1 MEGEAGAAD
10 GIGEIP
16 DAAEAAEGAEER
28 SSQEEGKEVKL
39 EWENGGN
46 DEISEEAGG
55 GRARLSGSRQ
65 ESGQDLM
72 TLSFLQSY
80 LSPFRVGPG

>member
-1 MEGEAGAAD
+1 MDGGDSAAD

-16 DAAEAAEGAEER
+16 DAAEAKAEGAEER

-46 DEISEEAGG
+46 DEISEEEGKTVW
-55 GRARLSGSRQ
+55 L
-65 ESGQDLM
+65 
-72 TLSFLQSY
+72 
-80 LSPFRVGPG
+80 